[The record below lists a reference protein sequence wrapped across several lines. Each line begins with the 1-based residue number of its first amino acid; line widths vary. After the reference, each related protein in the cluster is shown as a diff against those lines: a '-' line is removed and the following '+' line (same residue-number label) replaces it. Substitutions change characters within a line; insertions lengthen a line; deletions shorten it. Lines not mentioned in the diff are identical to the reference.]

1 MEENLGIVPID
12 KINKEKIEE
21 NDGDDN
27 LMDLEWTEKDFL
39 NKMVDIVEYRYN
51 NIQINIWQIT
61 IFRRTRNYI
70 TQ

>member
-27 LMDLEWTEKDFL
+27 LMDLEW
-39 NKMVDIVEYRYN
+39 
-51 NIQINIWQIT
+51 
-61 IFRRTRNYI
+61 IF
-70 TQ
+70 